1 MVFKNYY
8 KILDLETSHVSID
21 EIKVAYRQ
29 AAKKYH
35 PDLNVGD
42 KLAEEKIKDINEAYR
57 MLSVPA
63 TKRKYDRI
71 WNARFGKSQK
81 AFSGKGEKGTI
92 LNMFLGNVEKEGKD
106 TQRASKRN
114 ATKGENIETQID
126 VSIQEAFYGMEKAIS
141 LRTIEGKIRNL
152 VVTIPQGIQNGEK
165 LRLIGQGKL
174 GENGG
179 KNGDLLIKINI
190 EDSKTFQ
197 LKGCDLYT
205 DLLLTPW
212 EAALGTRA
220 NVTSIDDETKICIPQ
235 GIQSGEKI
243 KIPGKG
249 YKNGNGT
256 RGDLIA
262 EIKVVVPKQL
272 SEQEKAMFEKLNEI
286 SSFNPRNEK
295 KWQFT

>member
-57 MLSVPA
+57 TLSVPA
-63 TKRKYDRI
+63 SKRKYDRI
-71 WNARFGKSQK
+71 WNSRFGKNQK
-81 AFSGKGEKGTI
+81 AFSGKGERGTI
-92 LNMFLGNVEKEGKD
+92 INMFLGDIEKEGKSGQA
-106 TQRASKRN
+106 TSKRFSV
-114 ATKGENIETQID
+114 KGENIETEINI
-126 VSIQEAFYGMEKAIS
+126 SIQQAFYGMEK
-141 LRTIEGKIRNL
+141 TIALKTPEGKIKNL
-152 VVTIPQGIQNGEK
+152 VVTIPQGIRNGEK
-165 LRLIGQGKL
+165 IRLIGQGKS

-190 EDSKTFQ
+190 EDNKPFK
-197 LKGCDLYT
+197 LRGYDLYT

-212 EAALGTRA
+212 EAALGARA
-220 NVTSIDDETKICIPQ
+220 SVTSIDDETKIYIPQ
-235 GIQSGEKI
+235 GIQSGERI

-249 YKNGNGT
+249 YRDGNGT

-262 EIKVVVPKQL
+262 EIKVVVPKKL

-286 SSFNPRNEK
+286 SDFNPRNEK
-295 KWQFT
+295 I